1 MAKTS
6 SNKGKNT
13 MRRNPDKIP
22 YWGDLENKQRKQ
34 VVLWLEDHFG
44 KLFGEELGYGNKYD
58 KPPVPKGTMLSTKR
72 VYSEKSLGFYAHQ
85 MLQNMY
91 QALTLDS
98 VLQYDIPYVE
108 KIEMR
113 QPLFIGYDAFTLCH
127 NKEDME
133 KEDEKFFG
141 FIGKYLIE
149 NEKMT
154 KEEIMKKNNEYLG
167 KNWTD
172 RRYEYVVALEL
183 DGVKSISDEGYRL
196 FEHAVGTARTSM
208 ILWIP
213 YCSNEKYRNMLKSE
227 DWDWSKQGLIEV
239 PKIEYVE
246 SMAHSSDLWCIEGA
260 SFYNKVIN
268 GERNDEFIEF
278 AKSLK
283 PKKSKE

>member
-1 MAKTS
+1 
-6 SNKGKNT
+6 
-13 MRRNPDKIP
+13 MRRNPDEIP

-44 KLFGEELGYGNKYD
+44 KLFGEELGYGNEYSE
-58 KPPVPKGTMLSTKR
+58 PPVPKGTMLSTKR
-72 VYSEKSLGFYAHQ
+72 IYSEKSLGFSAHQ

-113 QPLFIGYDAFTLCH
+113 QPVFLGIDPYYICH
-127 NKEDME
+127 SQEDME
-133 KEDEKFFG
+133 KKDKDFFEV
-141 FIGKYLIE
+141 FGKQLEAKKIS
-149 NEKMT
+149 
-154 KEEIMKKNNEYLG
+154 KEELLKDKEEYLN
-167 KNWTD
+167 KEWTD
-172 RRYEYVVALEL
+172 RRYEYVIALEV
-183 DGVKSISDEGYRL
+183 DGVKSISDEGYRF
-196 FEHAVGTARTSM
+196 FEHAASSARTSM
-208 ILWIP
+208 IWWIP
-213 YCSNEKYRNMLKSE
+213 YCSDNKYRDMLKSE

-246 SMAHSSDLWCIEGA
+246 SMAHSSELRCIEGA
-260 SFYNKVIN
+260 SFYKKVIN

-283 PKKSKE
+283 PKKSKEFVQWN